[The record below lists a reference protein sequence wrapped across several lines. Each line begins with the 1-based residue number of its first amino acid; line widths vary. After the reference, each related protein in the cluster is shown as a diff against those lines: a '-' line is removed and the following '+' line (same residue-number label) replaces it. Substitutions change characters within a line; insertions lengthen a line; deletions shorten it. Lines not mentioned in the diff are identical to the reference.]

1 MSLQIGHFTLDNAA
15 NNATFMDELGKR
27 LTARDIPFDA
37 KDRRIMCLPH
47 VINICCG
54 HVIRQFTDEELI
66 EDSEDLDDSI
76 ICGETET
83 SSLPQT
89 YEEATKRDPIAL
101 GRSIVRVIRSS
112 GQRRDAFQ
120 ELISTGNVKHWFKVK
135 KGPISIE
142 VQLEQ
147 LQLLRDV
154 RTRWDSVYYMLRRL
168 RELRP
173 VSFL

>member
-1 MSLQIGHFTLDNAA
+1 MSLQIGHFTLDNAE
-15 NNATFMDELGKR
+15 NNATLMDELDKC

-54 HVIRQFTDEELI
+54 HVIREFTDEELT

-135 KGPISIE
+135 KGPRSIE